1 MKVGEHQST
10 RSARPSEIMFLNL
23 NLHGLSRHK
32 VLGISGV
39 YNGPVASHASITHAC
54 TLVQLSYDPLKLSA
68 SYKNSHKLRQMHSQN
83 SGNNLKS
90 SQQSSVQQWYS
101 HQDEQTF
108 AICKGCCNSLCYGV
122 WCSRSKI
129 LYIIV
134 VEMSRRALWQ
144 YIVAQEVDE
153 APLNNREITG

>member
-1 MKVGEHQST
+1 MKVGENQST
-10 RSARPSEIMFLNL
+10 RSARPCGIVLLNL
-23 NLHGLSRHK
+23 NLHGLSGPSRHK
-32 VLGISGV
+32 ILGISGV

-108 AICKGCCNSLCYGV
+108 AICNSCCNSLCYGV
-122 WCSRSKI
+122 RCSRFACMC
-129 LYIIV
+129 L
-134 VEMSRRALWQ
+134 
-144 YIVAQEVDE
+144 EVNIMIMH
-153 APLNNREITG
+153 ACM